1 MKALRFSVTVPKFIA
16 AKGFAS
22 ILGKRVYY
30 QGPLKTIQ
38 IADIPEPTLPSKAWV
53 KIKTIYCGFC
63 GSDLNLIQLHDSPTA
78 SPFTSF
84 PCVIGH
90 EIVGEIIETGSDV
103 NEFKSGDIVAINPV
117 LACEA
122 REISPPCST
131 CGSGRSSNCVN
142 FAEGKLLPGMFTG
155 INSGVNGGFAPYLV
169 AHKTQLFRVPKG
181 LSLEA
186 AAMTEPL
193 AVALQ
198 TIFDNMPNKGEK
210 ALVIGGGVI
219 GNLIVQSIRTLVPEC
234 SISVI
239 EPSAF
244 TAKFAMKVGADEI
257 ISSRSVFEE
266 TARITGAKAYK
277 PMLGMEITMGGFNRI
292 YDTVGHSST
301 LNLSMRLMSAMGTLS
316 VVGIGGDVK
325 LDLTPL
331 WLKLQKIQGVYSYGM
346 VTHDGKKRHVFDI
359 ALEMMIHNDI
369 QADILVTHK
378 FGIEKYRKMIEMNMN
393 KEKHRA
399 IKTVMDF
406 NE

>member
-16 AKGFAS
+16 AKGLAS
-22 ILGKRVYY
+22 IFGRRVYY
-30 QGPLKTIQ
+30 QGPLKTIK
-38 IADIPEPTLPSKAWV
+38 IADIPEPTLPMKDWV
-53 KIKTIYCGFC
+53 KVKTIYCGFC

-103 NEFKSGDIVAINPV
+103 NEYKSGDIVAINPV

-122 REISPPCST
+122 RKISPLCPSCS
-131 CGSGRSSNCVN
+131 SDRSSNCEN
-142 FAEGKLLPGMFTG
+142 FAEGDLSPGMFTG
-155 INSGVNGGFAPYLV
+155 INNGVIGGFAPYLV

-198 TIFDNMPNKGEK
+198 SIFDNMPNKDEK

-219 GNLIVQSIRTLVPEC
+219 GNLIVQSIRALVPGC
-234 SISVI
+234 KIFVI
-239 EPSAF
+239 EPSSFA
-244 TAKFAMKVGADEI
+244 AKFAMKVGADEI
-257 ISSRSVFEE
+257 ISSKDVFEE
-266 TARITGAKAYK
+266 TSRITGAKIYK
-277 PMLGMEITMGGFNRI
+277 PMLGMEIAMGGFNRI

-346 VTHDGKKRHVFDI
+346 VTYNGKKRHVFDI
-359 ALEMMIHNDI
+359 ALELMIENDI

-378 FGIEKYRKMIEMNMN
+378 FDMAEYRRMIEVNMN
-393 KEKHRA
+393 KEKHHA
-399 IKTVMDF
+399 VKTVMAF